1 MREFG
6 RAFAQSICKT
16 GQNPGSA
23 ARVIALSGEL
33 GAGKT
38 QFAKGFARGLGIRQT
53 VNSPTFVICRSYK
66 ISAKNKDSGAGFEK
80 FFHIDCYRLQS
91 SRDLAGLDLK
101 KILADK
107 KNLVIIEWPGLVK
120 KILPRDTLWMDFESA
135 GKNIRRVTF

>member
-1 MREFG
+1 
-6 RAFAQSICKT
+6 
-16 GQNPGSA
+16 
-23 ARVIALSGEL
+23 
-33 GAGKT
+33 
-38 QFAKGFARGLGIRQT
+38 
-53 VNSPTFVICRSYK
+53 
-66 ISAKNKDSGAGFEK
+66 
-80 FFHIDCYRLQS
+80 LQS